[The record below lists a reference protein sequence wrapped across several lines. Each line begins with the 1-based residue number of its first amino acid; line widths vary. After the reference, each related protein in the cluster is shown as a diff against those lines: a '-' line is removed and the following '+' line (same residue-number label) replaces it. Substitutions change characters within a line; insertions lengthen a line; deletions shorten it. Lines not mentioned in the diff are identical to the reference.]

1 MSTHSKMLA
10 KDFTEGNVT
19 KQMLLFAMP
28 LFMSSFLQIV
38 YNIVDMIIVG
48 QMTGKIGL
56 SAIAIGGDVTH
67 FFTFIAIGFGGAA
80 QIIVA
85 QYLGAKQTDKL
96 NLFVKT
102 ALTFMLL
109 TTIAISAFSL
119 TFKNGLLRLMNTPE
133 ESFQDALAYVSVSL
147 SGLIFVYGYNFIS
160 AIMRGMGDSK
170 HPFIFISVSAILNV
184 LLDILFVIYMEMGA
198 VGAAWGTVISQG
210 VSFILS
216 VVFLWRHQ
224 RHFYLEL
231 DITTFF
237 RIDKEMLLALIKLGI
252 PMAVKG
258 MAIHFSKL
266 FMNSWINSY
275 GVAVSAMVGIG
286 HKLGMISILFS
297 SSFNTAGSSMIG
309 QNIGAEKYER
319 VPVIMNATFVLT
331 LITSIILS
339 VAVVGFPGKVFGA
352 FTSDKEVLSVANEFI
367 PIAVLTFL
375 GSAFRAPMNGLIDGS
390 GNYKLNFLVALFDGF
405 VMRIG
410 LAVLFCIG
418 FNQGYMG
425 LWFGDAIAGFTPF
438 VIGVVYYYSGTWRTR
453 SYLFKD

>member
-1 MSTHSKMLA
+1 MFA
-10 KDFTEGNVT
+10 RDFTKGNVT
-19 KQMLLFAMP
+19 MQMLFFAAP

-48 QMTGKIGL
+48 QMAGKIGL

-67 FFTFIAIGFGGAA
+67 FFTFIAIGFGSAA

-96 NLFVKT
+96 NRFVRT

-109 TTIAISAFSL
+109 ATIAISAFSL
-119 TFKNGLLRLMNTPE
+119 TFKSGLLRLMNTPK
-133 ESFQDALAYVSVSL
+133 ESFDAALGYVSVSL
-147 SGLIFVYGYNFIS
+147 SGLLFVYGYNFIS

-184 LLDILFVIYMEMGA
+184 ILDILFVIYMNLGA

-210 VSFILS
+210 VSFVLS
-216 VVFLWRHQ
+216 VLFLWRHQ
-224 RHFYLEL
+224 QHFYLNL
-231 DITTFF
+231 QIRTFF
-237 RIDKEMLLALIKLGI
+237 KVDRDMLIALIKLGI

-286 HKLGMISILFS
+286 HKLGMVSILFS

-319 VPVIMNATFVLT
+319 VPLIMKATFWLT
-331 LITSIILS
+331 LMTSIILS
-339 VAVVGFPGKVFGA
+339 VAVVGFPNAVFGA
-352 FTSDKEVLSVANEFI
+352 FTSDEEVLTVAYEFI
-367 PIAVLTFL
+367 PIAVLIFL

-390 GNYKLNFLVALFDGF
+390 GNYKLNFLVALLDGF

-418 FNQGYMG
+418 LNQGYMG
-425 LWFGDAIAGFTPF
+425 LWLGDAIAGFTPF
-438 VIGVVYYYSGTWRTR
+438 FIGLIYYLSGSWQKR
-453 SYLFKD
+453 SYLFKS

>member
-1 MSTHSKMLA
+1 MSTHTKMLT

-19 KQMLLFAMP
+19 KQMLLFATP

-119 TFKNGLLRLMNTPE
+119 TFKNDLLCLMNTPE
-133 ESFQDALAYVSVSL
+133 ESFRDALAYVSVSL

-184 LLDILFVIYMEMGA
+184 LLDVLFVIYMGIGA

-237 RIDKEMLLALIKLGI
+237 RIDKEMLITLIKLGI

-339 VAVVGFPGKVFGA
+339 VAVVGFPSKVFGA